1 MPAQENIACKREK
14 NDSHNVC
21 YLFQNELYQ
30 KIPLLKIN

>member
-1 MPAQENIACKREK
+1 MPAQENIAYKREK

-30 KIPLLKIN
+30 NNSTSEN